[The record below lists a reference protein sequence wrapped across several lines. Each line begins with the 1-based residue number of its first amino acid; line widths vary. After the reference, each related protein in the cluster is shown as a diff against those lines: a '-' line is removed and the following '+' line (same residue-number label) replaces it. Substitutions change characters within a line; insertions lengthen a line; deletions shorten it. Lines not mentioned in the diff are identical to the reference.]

1 MLMSAVSASCASA
14 VPPIFDC
21 FAGPTAQKPR
31 RTKTSTA
38 TVNQPTDELIS
49 LCVFLHSLVQ
59 RLSVKMDL
67 QTTSEFQT
75 CTKVLRQLN
84 VPIEILPNFAAA
96 AADAVNYDP
105 SDRVILS
112 SPRYRLLK
120 NRAIAALA
128 TIADLSARSTP
139 KGDPAYRAGLLAGY
153 AHASEIAAAF
163 LDDIH
168 AEAAIK

>member
-1 MLMSAVSASCASA
+1 MSVVSASRTKSSS
-14 VPPIFDC
+14 PIFDC
-21 FAGPTAQKPR
+21 FAGSAATGAWRK
-31 RTKTSTA
+31 KSTSPA
-38 TVNQPTDELIS
+38 APHATDELVH
-49 LCVFLHSLVQ
+49 LCVFLHSMVQ
-59 RLSVKMDL
+59 RLAVKMDL

-96 AADAVNYDP
+96 SADAATYDP
-105 SDRVILS
+105 GDRVILS

-128 TIADLSARSTP
+128 TIADLSARSIP
-139 KGDPAYRAGLLAGY
+139 KGDPAYRAGLVAGY

-163 LDDIH
+163 LEDIH
-168 AEAAIK
+168 AESAIK